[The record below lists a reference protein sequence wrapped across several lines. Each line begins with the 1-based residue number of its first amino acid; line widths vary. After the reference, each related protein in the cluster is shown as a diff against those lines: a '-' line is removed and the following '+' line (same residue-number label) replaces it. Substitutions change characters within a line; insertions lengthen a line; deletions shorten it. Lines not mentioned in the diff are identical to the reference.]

1 MDNYNHRCFKHFIC
15 SKNNGQSDKMK
26 ILLLG
31 GTKDSINIIKFIKK
45 NFDAFILTTTTTE
58 YGAKLAKDGGSDA
71 TIARPLPK
79 NELIDIITK
88 ESYEILIDATHP
100 FAEHITQT
108 SVSIAKEL
116 KIPYL
121 RFERPITNMENI
133 DTSHIQYVKSFVEA
147 GELIANE
154 FNEGNVLHFAGANT
168 MADIVKNVSI
178 DRFYPRILKVEKSI
192 EKCRELN
199 ISQDHIIPMTG
210 AASTEENIQLIEKYD
225 AIVMITK
232 ESGEIGGVID
242 KIQAANEKDI
252 AVIMIQRPEINEINK
267 ENIVSNLDEL
277 DIKLKKLL

>member
-1 MDNYNHRCFKHFIC
+1 
-15 SKNNGQSDKMK
+15 MK

-108 SVSIAKEL
+108 SVSIAIEL

>member
-1 MDNYNHRCFKHFIC
+1 
-15 SKNNGQSDKMK
+15 MK

-58 YGAKLAKDGGSDA
+58 YGEKLAKDGGSDA